1 LGNLATIS
9 YDWISFLEDVVILNL
24 ILENSLLFAIVFCI
38 LRSLA
43 NSFGDALYFS
53 NNINKYNGLWH
64 WIKWGID
71 RPSLFLFG
79 FFSYNT
85 IICQITN
92 DFWHYTDEFL
102 VWAGFFI
109 GSFFIW
115 QIHYRYWRKK
125 FKAISR
131 KD

>member
-1 LGNLATIS
+1 MASVSCHWFGIS
-9 YDWISFLEDVVILNL
+9 RGIMILNL
-24 ILENSLLFAIVFCI
+24 ILENSLIFAIVFCI

-43 NSFGDALYFS
+43 NSFSDALYFS
-53 NNINKYNGLWH
+53 DSINKFNNLWH

-85 IICQITN
+85 IVYQIKN
-92 DFWHYTDEFL
+92 DFWHYTNEFL
-102 VWAGFFI
+102 VWSGFFI

-115 QIHYRYWRKK
+115 QIHYKYWRKK
-125 FKAISR
+125 FKAISN
-131 KD
+131 